1 MPESN
6 LKLLYLQREK
16 KKGGKKKKGTKNKKV
31 PLLKVAEKSQS
42 NHASKMTHIPT
53 VAPLIYN
60 TTKTFLGYNQIMW
73 DTRNAGKTQVKNI
86 Q

>member
-1 MPESN
+1 MPDSN

-16 KKGGKKKKGTKNKKV
+16 KKGEKKGRNKKQKSS
-31 PLLKVAEKSQS
+31 PSESGRKNLKDNS

-60 TTKTFLGYNQIMW
+60 TIDFPRL
-73 DTRNAGKTQVKNI
+73 
-86 Q
+86 